1 MKAKTE
7 KWHILYV
14 LRDDASKNAYAIL
27 QALAKDLLLKPRLN
41 TLRKNLQRCLEQ
53 DLVDRE
59 KSGANYSYWR
69 TERGKK
75 RLLRVIAK
83 RIKELHEVPEEPKVL
98 DARREEKLTQKW
110 MTGRVFEI
118 VSSLRL
124 CDALLGCAVDN
135 KTISVAAAIRMYWQL
150 KYAELVPQV
159 VERFGKTAE
168 QLSEQISCNM
178 ERLFR

>member
-1 MKAKTE
+1 MKVKTE

-14 LRDDASKNAYAIL
+14 LRDGASRNAYAIL
-27 QALAKDLLLKPRLN
+27 QALAKDFHLRPRLN
-41 TLRKNLQRCLEQ
+41 TLRKNLQRCLKQ

-59 KSGANYSYWR
+59 KSGASYCYWI

-83 RIKELHEVPEEPKVL
+83 GIEELHDVPEEPKVL
-98 DARREEKLTQKW
+98 DARRKKKLKQKW
-110 MTGRVFEI
+110 MTGRVFEV

-135 KTISVAAAIRMYWQL
+135 QTRSVAAAIRMYWQL
-150 KYAELVPQV
+150 KYVELIPHIA
-159 VERFGKTAE
+159 ERFGEAVE
-168 QLSEQISCNM
+168 QLSEQSSRNM
-178 ERLFR
+178 EKLFR